1 MPKLKTHKGAK
12 KRFRVTK
19 KGKVLHK
26 QAGKRHLLAGWSSN
40 WGRSN
45 KKKGQLE
52 NKADAAAIRSLLPYG

>member
-1 MPKLKTHKGAK
+1 MPKLKSHKGAK
-12 KRFRVTK
+12 KRFRITK

-45 KKKGQLE
+45 NKKSQLKE
-52 NKADAAAIRSLLPYG
+52 GEARVIKALLPYGS